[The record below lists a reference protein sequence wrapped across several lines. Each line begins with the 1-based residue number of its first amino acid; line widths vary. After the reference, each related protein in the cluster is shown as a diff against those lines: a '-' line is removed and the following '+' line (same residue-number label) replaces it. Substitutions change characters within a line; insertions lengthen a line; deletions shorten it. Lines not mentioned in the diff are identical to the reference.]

1 MQMNFRNL
9 TSKNFKTVLSK
20 YFSFKNETR
29 SLEPLAEFLESLRK
43 SDFHDV
49 LNNFRFNEE
58 HRSNFSY
65 YIKNVFSDRSFNLSL
80 TEANILSENS
90 FFSELKKRILNKI
103 LPPVENEQT
112 VWYLI
117 DNVSI
122 SSRVDLE
129 YLHNV
134 PKHEID
140 EFLHILE
147 ISDFIKNEKV
157 KNDLIFSM
165 NILAW
170 RVTGMALEVDVVRMA
185 PEYKNFDN
193 PFLALQNELEAL
205 AEDFKV
211 NRSLQLSS
219 KDSRYKQI
227 KIYCEQ
233 CLDFVNIS
241 FKNSSTYGISGKIN
255 QSLLKIRQ
263 QIQRILEIVNL
274 LVIDSNDDYVLKSK
288 QLIFNILSYKSHK
301 NNIAE
306 LFNDSTR
313 LISHLIT
320 NHTAETGSQYIT
332 SSRKQYMKMFYKA
345 SGGGIIVGALCVL
358 KMLYGFMPGSDFF
371 HAFLFALNYAMG
383 FVMIYLMG
391 FTLAT
396 KQPAMTAATMTK
408 VLSEQ
413 GNTKRNNTEFADL
426 VSKLFRSQFIAFVGN
441 VLLSFPIALAII
453 YGLDVFFSQNLAIEK
468 SDKLLKDLDPF
479 KSKALLH
486 ACIAGFY
493 LFISGIISGNI
504 GNNSIFYQIPDRI
517 AKNLT
522 IKRWFGAKFAKSLSK
537 YYAKNW
543 AGIISNFWFGV
554 FLGATAP
561 IGLFFGLDLDIR
573 HITFAAGNFALGLY
587 GKDFS
592 VDSYTFWISFIT
604 VFLIGFFNF
613 LVSFSLSMFLAFRS
627 RKLNIGEVG
636 DIYRE
641 IFRYFLKHPL
651 KFFIPLRSVF
661 DKKSN
666 DLMQNSVPTK
676 SEDH

>member
-1 MQMNFRNL
+1 MKL
-9 TSKNFKTVLSK
+9 LSSSTKNFESVLKK
-20 YFSFKNETR
+20 YFSFKNETV
-29 SLEPLAEFLESLRK
+29 SLEPLAEFLEAIK
-43 SDFHDV
+43 KTDFKNV
-49 LNNFRFNEE
+49 LNFLK
-58 HRSNFSY
+58 SNPNSAAHFKH
-65 YIKNVFSDRSFNLSL
+65 YIYNVFEERPFNLSL
-80 TEANILSENS
+80 TEANILSENA
-90 FFSELKKRILNKI
+90 FFPELKKRILNKV
-103 LPPVENEQT
+103 LPPVENEKT

-117 DNVSI
+117 DNVSF
-122 SSRVDLE
+122 RPKTDLE
-129 YLHNV
+129 YLHNIPEDEV
-134 PKHEID
+134 N
-140 EFLHILE
+140 EFLNILC
-147 ISDFIKNEKV
+147 ISNFIEKPNV
-157 KNDLIFSM
+157 KRELIFSM
-165 NILAW
+165 NILSW

-185 PEYKNFDN
+185 PEYRNFDN

-205 AEDFKV
+205 AEEFKI
-211 NRSLQLSS
+211 NPEIQLHS

-227 KIYCEQ
+227 KIYAEQ
-233 CLDFVNIS
+233 CQDFVNIA
-241 FKNSSTYGISGKIN
+241 FKNSSKYGISGKIN

-263 QIQRILEIVNL
+263 QTQRISEIVNL
-274 LVIDSNDDYVLKSK
+274 LIIDQPEDIVIKSK

-301 NNIAE
+301 NNISD
-306 LFNDSTR
+306 LINDSTR

-320 NHTAETGSQYIT
+320 NHTAETGSHYIT

-371 HAFLFALNYAMG
+371 HAFLYSLNYAMG

-413 GNTKRNNTEFADL
+413 ESTKNNYTEFADL

-441 VLLSFPIALAII
+441 VLLSFPIALLII
-453 YGLDVFFSQNLAIEK
+453 YGLDVFFSQNLAVEK

-479 KSKALLH
+479 ESKAILH

-504 GNNSIFYQIPDRI
+504 GNNSVFYQIPDRI
-517 AKNLT
+517 AKNLP
-522 IKRWFGAKFAKSLSK
+522 IRRMFGVRFAKSLSK

-561 IGLFFGLDLDIR
+561 VGLFFGLDLDIR
-573 HITFAAGNFALGLY
+573 HITFATGNFAIGLY
-587 GKDFS
+587 GKDFIVGSS
-592 VDSYTFWISFIT
+592 VFWTSFIT
-604 VFLIGFFNF
+604 VFIIGFFNF

-627 RKLNIGEVG
+627 RKMNFGEVRE
-636 DIYRE
+636 IYRA
-641 IFRYFLKHPL
+641 IYRYFLRNPL
-651 KFFIPLRSVF
+651 KFFIPLRSSF
-661 DKKSN
+661 DVKS
-666 DLMQNSVPTK
+666 DQLVQSSMPTK
-676 SEDH
+676 SEDR